1 MHVPGHS
8 SGSVAFPWA
17 EDVRTMP
24 RMPDLPCG
32 LAQLDDLNSVR
43 SFACNELHSSVALR
57 RFVDGVTKVMVD
69 RCYEL
74 AVAPGPDTNVV
85 LHAIDADAP
94 RPYRRK
100 AAPTFVIA
108 IAETAEPPADNA
120 TLLRVGYPLLVRALA
135 NLCVLVSDTPDGLA
149 VRFVTLEQGTYGVGP
164 GLSDAALCESAF
176 ERIAPLASSRLIITN
191 DTITDLPAHLWNGD
205 EQTHQ
210 MLDAGRALDNLD
222 LLPAPFPLE
231 EILAPRELRHVQLLY
246 GIGGL
251 SYGNV
256 SARYHGTDI
265 DPIGDPDGPVYWM
278 SASGVDKSDLRAIG
292 EHILLVRGY
301 DPSRDAMIL
310 SVPPDVPTKRVS
322 VDAIEHWMIYRAHPA
337 VGAILH
343 VHGWIDGTV
352 STDVNYPCGT
362 VNLAAAVAE
371 LVRHAS
377 DPTHAV
383 IGLRNHGLTITGSS
397 LTEIFDRVGDQITP
411 RVPME

>member
-1 MHVPGHS
+1 MSDLRPVMVQPEG
-8 SGSVAFPWA
+8 VATG
-17 EDVRTMP
+17 R
-24 RMPDLPCG
+24 L
-32 LAQLDDLNSVR
+32 
-43 SFACNELHSSVALR
+43 FACTDLASTPTLR
-57 RFVDGVTKVMVD
+57 RFVDGISRLMVE
-69 RCYEL
+69 RGYEHTPT
-74 AVAPGPDTNVV
+74 PGPETNVV

-108 IAETAEPPADNA
+108 IAEMTEPSTDDRAV
-120 TLLRVGYPLLVRALA
+120 LLRVGYPLLVRALA
-135 NLCVLVSDTPDGLA
+135 NMCVLVRDTPDGLA

-164 GLSDAALCESAF
+164 GFGDAEVCERAF
-176 ERIAPLASSRLIITN
+176 ERISPLASSRLVIAN
-191 DTITDLPAHLWNGD
+191 DLVTDLPAHLWDGD
-205 EQTHQ
+205 DQTRQ
-210 MLDAGRALDNLD
+210 MLDAGRALDKLD

-256 SARYHGTDI
+256 SVRYRGTDI
-265 DPIGDPDGPVYWM
+265 DGVPDPAGPIYWM

-301 DPSRDAMIL
+301 DPARDVMVL
-310 SVPPDVPTKRVS
+310 SVPPDVPVKRVS
-322 VDAIEHWMIYRAHPA
+322 VDAIEHWMIYREHPE

-343 VHGWIDGTV
+343 VHGWINGTV

-362 VNLAAAVAE
+362 VNLATAVAE
-371 LVRHAS
+371 LVS
-377 DPTHAV
+377 DAPDPAHAV
-383 IGLRNHGLTITGSS
+383 VGLRNHGLTITGSS
-397 LTEIFDRVGDQITP
+397 LDEIFERVGARITP